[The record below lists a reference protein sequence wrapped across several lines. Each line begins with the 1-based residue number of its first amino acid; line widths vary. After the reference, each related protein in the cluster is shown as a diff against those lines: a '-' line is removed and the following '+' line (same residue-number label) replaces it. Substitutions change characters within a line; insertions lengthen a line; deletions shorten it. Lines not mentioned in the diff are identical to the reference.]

1 MSAQFSSAFL
11 KSEQVAQSR
20 ELEQVIKGMPTSD
33 GAGVKLTRLL
43 LPAQQQRLDPF
54 LMLDAFAS
62 DNADDYLAGFP
73 DHPHRGFETITY
85 MLQGKMRH
93 HDSAGNSG
101 LLESGGMQWMNAGR
115 GVIHS
120 ELPEQERGLMAGFQ
134 LWLNLPA
141 SEKMSTPWYRDIP
154 AAAIPEFQTESGV
167 QVKVLAG
174 RSHGIDGAQQRP
186 HTEPLYLDLHLSAGA
201 EFSQTLATTMNA
213 FVVVYQ
219 GELEIAGRRISATNL
234 GILTNQ
240 GDGVSLRAQTESRVL
255 LIAGQ
260 PLHEAIVQ
268 YGPFVMNTEQQIRQ
282 AILDFRSGQLA

>member
-1 MSAQFSSAFL
+1 MSAQRMSQVL
-11 KSEQVAQSR
+11 PSERVEQTRQ
-20 ELEQVIKGMPTSD
+20 LEQVNKGMPTSD

-85 MLQGKMRH
+85 MLQGKMLH

-120 ELPEQERGLMAGFQ
+120 ELPEQEQGLMAGFQ

-219 GELEIAGRRISATNL
+219 GELEIAGSRISATNL

-282 AILDFRSGQLA
+282 AIFDFRSGQLA

>member
-1 MSAQFSSAFL
+1 MSAQRMPQVLPSVRV
-11 KSEQVAQSR
+11 EQTRQ
-20 ELEQVIKGMPTSD
+20 LEQVIKGMPTSD

-174 RSHGIDGAQQRP
+174 RSHGLDGAQQRP

-219 GELEIAGRRISATNL
+219 GELEIAGRCISATNL

>member
-1 MSAQFSSAFL
+1 MSAQRMPQVL
-11 KSEQVAQSR
+11 PSERVEQTRQ
-20 ELEQVIKGMPTSD
+20 LEQVIKGMPTSD

-120 ELPEQERGLMAGFQ
+120 ELPEQEQGLMAGFQ

-141 SEKMSTPWYRDIP
+141 SEKMSTPWYRDLP
-154 AAAIPEFQTESGV
+154 ATAIPEFQTESGV

-186 HTEPLYLDLHLSAGA
+186 QTEPLYLDLHLSAGA

-219 GELEIAGRRISATNL
+219 GELEIAGSRISATNL

-282 AILDFRSGQLA
+282 AIFDFRSGQLA

>member
-1 MSAQFSSAFL
+1 MSAQRMPQVLPSVRV
-11 KSEQVAQSR
+11 EQTRQ
-20 ELEQVIKGMPTSD
+20 LEQVIKGMPTSD

-174 RSHGIDGAQQRP
+174 RSHGLDGAQQRP

-219 GELEIAGRRISATNL
+219 GELEIAGRCISATNL

-268 YGPFVMNTEQQIRQ
+268 YGPFVMNMEQQIRQ

>member
-1 MSAQFSSAFL
+1 MSAQFSTALL

-120 ELPEQERGLMAGFQ
+120 ELPEQEQGLMAGFQ

-141 SEKMSTPWYRDIP
+141 SEKMSMPWYRDIP

-186 HTEPLYLDLHLSAGA
+186 HTAPLYLDLHLSAGA
-201 EFSQTLATTMNA
+201 EFSQTLAMTMNA

-219 GELEIAGRRISATNL
+219 GELEIAGSRISATNL

-240 GDGVSLRAQTESRVL
+240 GDGVSLRALTESRVL

-282 AILDFRSGQLA
+282 AIFDFRSGQLA